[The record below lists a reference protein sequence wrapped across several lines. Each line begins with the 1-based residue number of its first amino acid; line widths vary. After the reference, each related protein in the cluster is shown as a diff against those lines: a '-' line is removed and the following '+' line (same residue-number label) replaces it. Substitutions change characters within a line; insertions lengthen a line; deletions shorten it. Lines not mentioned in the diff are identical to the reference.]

1 MNYFLKNTLIAMAA
15 VAVSCCTP
23 KEGED
28 IIGKSTVEV
37 IDGKM
42 TPEIL
47 VTMSK
52 VSAPQIS
59 PDGKKILYTVG
70 YTDIAQN
77 KGNSE
82 IFVMNADGTGRT
94 QLTKDASSYSNTIWI
109 EGGKGI
115 AQQCEREKERIIVLS
130 SRPAQAHSLPY
141 SAAPSFLSLLK

>member
-77 KGNSE
+77 KENNE
-82 IFVMNADGTGRT
+82 IFVMNDDDNGRT
-94 QLTKDASSYSNTIWI
+94 QHTKDA
-109 EGGKGI
+109 
-115 AQQCEREKERIIVLS
+115 
-130 SRPAQAHSLPY
+130 
-141 SAAPSFLSLLK
+141 